1 MENYLK
7 KSVADL
13 FRYYLFG
20 FIEFST
26 SYKRDNGTGLVK
38 LTFFSIS
45 VVISF

>member
-1 MENYLK
+1 MK
-7 KSVADL
+7 KVVADL

-26 SYKRDNGTGLVK
+26 SYKRDNGTGFIK
-38 LTFFSIS
+38 MTFFSIY